1 MSILKYMKEEDAKQE
16 DIQIEPIDDMV
27 FEETTE
33 DGDALPTK
41 DVVKKLREDLKKA
54 REEKQEYLTGW
65 QRAKADYV
73 NLERSEET
81 KRKEL
86 RAHIT
91 AGFVEDLLPTLD
103 SFDMAFANKEAWE
116 KVDTNWRVGVEY
128 IHQQFIRSV
137 EGYGVKKIGMID
149 EAFDPNL
156 HEALETLPLEAGKTE
171 DTIATVVQSGYSM
184 NDIVIRP
191 ARVKVWGK

>member
-1 MSILKYMKEEDAKQE
+1 MKEEDTTAQ
-16 DIQIEPIDDMV
+16 DIHEEPIDDMV

-33 DGDALPTK
+33 DGDTLPTK
-41 DVVKKLREDLKKA
+41 DVVKKLREELKKA

-116 KVDTNWRVGVEY
+116 KVDANWRAGVEY
-128 IHQQFIRSV
+128 IYQQLVRTV
-137 EGYGVKKIGMID
+137 EDYGVKKVGVLG
-149 EAFDPNL
+149 EVFNPTL
-156 HEALETLPLEAGKTE
+156 HEAIEMVPTE
-171 DTIATVVQSGYSM
+171 EKGQDHTIASVIQYGY
-184 NDIVIRP
+184 IAGERIIRP
-191 ARVKVWGK
+191 ARVKVFEVK

>member
-1 MSILKYMKEEDAKQE
+1 MKEEDTTAQ
-16 DIQIEPIDDMV
+16 DIHEEPIDDMV

-33 DGDALPTK
+33 DGDTLPTK

-116 KVDTNWRVGVEY
+116 KVDVNWRAGVEY
-128 IHQQFIRSV
+128 IYQQLVRTV
-137 EGYGVKKIGMID
+137 EDYGVKKVGVLGEVFNPTI
-149 EAFDPNL
+149 
-156 HEALETLPLEAGKTE
+156 HEAIEMVPTE
-171 DTIATVVQSGYSM
+171 QEDQDHTIASVIQYGYTAGER
-184 NDIVIRP
+184 IIRP
-191 ARVKVWGK
+191 ARVKVFEVKK

>member
-1 MSILKYMKEEDAKQE
+1 MYMKEEDTT
-16 DIQIEPIDDMV
+16 IQDTHEEPIDDMV

-33 DGDALPTK
+33 DGDTLPTK
-41 DVVKKLREDLKKA
+41 DVVKKLREDLKKV

-116 KVDTNWRVGVEY
+116 KVDANWRAGVEY
-128 IHQQFIRSV
+128 IYQQLVRTV
-137 EGYGVKKIGMID
+137 EDYGVKKVGVLAEVFNPTI
-149 EAFDPNL
+149 
-156 HEALETLPLEAGKTE
+156 HEAIEMVPTE
-171 DTIATVVQSGYSM
+171 QEDQDHTIASVIQYGY
-184 NDIVIRP
+184 IAGERIIRP
-191 ARVKVWGK
+191 ARVKVFEIKKG

>member
-1 MSILKYMKEEDAKQE
+1 MKEEDTT
-16 DIQIEPIDDMV
+16 IQDTHEEPIDDMV

-33 DGDALPTK
+33 DGDTLPTK
-41 DVVKKLREDLKKA
+41 DVVKKLREELKKA

-91 AGFVEDLLPTLD
+91 VGFVEDLLPTLD

-116 KVDTNWRVGVEY
+116 KVDANWRAGVEY
-128 IHQQFIRSV
+128 IYQQLVRTV
-137 EGYGVKKIGMID
+137 EDYGVKKVGVLGEVFNPTI
-149 EAFDPNL
+149 
-156 HEALETLPLEAGKTE
+156 HEAIEMVPTE
-171 DTIATVVQSGYSM
+171 QEDQDHTIASVIQYGY
-184 NDIVIRP
+184 IAGERIIRP
-191 ARVKVWGK
+191 ARVKVFEVKK

>member
-1 MSILKYMKEEDAKQE
+1 MKEEDTT
-16 DIQIEPIDDMV
+16 IQDTHEEPIEDMV

-33 DGDALPTK
+33 DGDMLPTK

-116 KVDTNWRVGVEY
+116 KVDANWRAGVEY
-128 IHQQFIRSV
+128 IYQQLVRTV
-137 EGYGVKKIGMID
+137 EDYGVKKVGVLG
-149 EAFDPNL
+149 EVFNPTL
-156 HEALETLPLEAGKTE
+156 HEAIEMVPTE
-171 DTIATVVQSGYSM
+171 QEDQDHTIASVIQYGY
-184 NDIVIRP
+184 IAGERIIRP
-191 ARVKVWGK
+191 ARVKVFEVKK

>member
-1 MSILKYMKEEDAKQE
+1 MKEEDTT
-16 DIQIEPIDDMV
+16 IQDTHEEPIEDMV

-33 DGDALPTK
+33 DGDMLPTK

-116 KVDTNWRVGVEY
+116 KVGANWRAGVEY
-128 IHQQFIRSV
+128 IYQQLVRTV
-137 EGYGVKKIGMID
+137 EDYGVKKVGVLGEVFNPTI
-149 EAFDPNL
+149 
-156 HEALETLPLEAGKTE
+156 HEAIEMVPTEQEDQDHMVASVIQYGYIAGE
-171 DTIATVVQSGYSM
+171 RI
-184 NDIVIRP
+184 IRP
-191 ARVKVWGK
+191 ARVKVFEVKK

>member
-1 MSILKYMKEEDAKQE
+1 MKEEDTTTQDTHE
-16 DIQIEPIDDMV
+16 EPIDDMV

-33 DGDALPTK
+33 DGDTLPTK

-91 AGFVEDLLPTLD
+91 AGFVEELLPTLD

-116 KVDTNWRVGVEY
+116 KVDANWRSGVEY
-128 IHQQFIRSV
+128 IYQQLVRTV
-137 EGYGVKKIGMID
+137 EDYGVKKVGVLG
-149 EAFDPNL
+149 EVFNPTL
-156 HEALETLPLEAGKTE
+156 HEAIEMVPTE
-171 DTIATVVQSGYSM
+171 HEDQDHTIASVIQYGY
-184 NDIVIRP
+184 IAGERIIRP
-191 ARVKVWGK
+191 ARVKVFESK

>member
-1 MSILKYMKEEDAKQE
+1 MKEEDTTTQ
-16 DIQIEPIDDMV
+16 DIHEEPIDDMV

-33 DGDALPTK
+33 DGDTLPTK

-116 KVDTNWRVGVEY
+116 KVDENWRAGVEY
-128 IHQQFIRSV
+128 IYQQLVRTV
-137 EGYGVKKIGMID
+137 EDYGVKKVGVLGEVFNPTI
-149 EAFDPNL
+149 
-156 HEALETLPLEAGKTE
+156 HEAIEMVPTE
-171 DTIATVVQSGYSM
+171 QEDQDHTIASVIQYGYTAGER
-184 NDIVIRP
+184 IIRP
-191 ARVKVWGK
+191 ARVKVFEVKK

>member
-1 MSILKYMKEEDAKQE
+1 MKEEDTT
-16 DIQIEPIDDMV
+16 IQDNHEEPIDDMV
-27 FEETTE
+27 FEEIAE
-33 DGDALPTK
+33 DGDTLPTK

-116 KVDTNWRVGVEY
+116 KVDANWRAGVEY
-128 IHQQFIRSV
+128 IYQQLVRTV
-137 EGYGVKKIGMID
+137 EDYGVKKVGVLGEVFNPTI
-149 EAFDPNL
+149 
-156 HEALETLPLEAGKTE
+156 HEAIEMVPTKQE
-171 DTIATVVQSGYSM
+171 DQDHTIASVIQYGYTAGER
-184 NDIVIRP
+184 IIRP
-191 ARVKVWGK
+191 ARVKVFEVKK